1 MTARKVQSEH
11 IAIRCVSTL
20 KKQSIRRR
28 PTVRFTV
35 VVNNA
40 TKSLREEDE
49 SATCPS
55 LENERKAMLYKQA
68 NCVSTSNVQR
78 RMVANYVNTVLEEQL
93 SQWENSSYDP
103 ERLAMISMAKSLD
116 CQVEA
121 VLRGRKQ
128 EIDL

>member
-1 MTARKVQSEH
+1 
-11 IAIRCVSTL
+11 
-20 KKQSIRRR
+20 
-28 PTVRFTV
+28 
-35 VVNNA
+35 
-40 TKSLREEDE
+40 
-49 SATCPS
+49 
-55 LENERKAMLYKQA
+55 MLYKQA

-121 VLRGRKQ
+121 VLRGRKH
-128 EIDL
+128 EIDLQ